1 MIPMLVLHENYMKT
15 STLKFFHYQQIAKA
29 KSYVRLQNKFAF
41 TGHLHFLYLK
51 FSLLKNSYIDIVFNN
66 TQHTVLF
73 QLSLGSPVTLYFKQL
88 NSLRNEW

>member
-1 MIPMLVLHENYMKT
+1 MK
-15 STLKFFHYQQIAKA
+15 KK
-29 KSYVRLQNKFAF
+29 QNKFAL

-51 FSLLKNSYIDIVFNN
+51 FLSLKNPYIDMIFNN

-88 NSLRNEW
+88 NFF